1 VNGGIPEMG
10 DPGQYGDDQTDTQTR
25 SPPGDSRDPEEL
37 HIGSGTEMSAHDV
50 VSTGDTAVGH

>member
-1 VNGGIPEMG
+1 MG